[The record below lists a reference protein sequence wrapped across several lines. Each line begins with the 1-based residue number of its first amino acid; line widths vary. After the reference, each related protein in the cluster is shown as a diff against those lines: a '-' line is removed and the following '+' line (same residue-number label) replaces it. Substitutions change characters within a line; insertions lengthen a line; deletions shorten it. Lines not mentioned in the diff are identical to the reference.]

1 MIKSY
6 ERIRKLNKE
15 KVKVPKSSQDTIPV
29 DTIYR
34 DGLFRMGNK
43 FSKSYRF
50 LDINYKI
57 ASGEDKNNLFLSYSD
72 LLNSFDPSVMTKITI
87 NNRKI
92 DLKRFKDDILIPMK
106 NDGLDA
112 YRKEYN
118 DMLLEKLAE
127 SDDIIQEKYI
137 TVTLFKNNVDDARFT
152 FSRITAEFSTLFAR
166 LGSACIELD
175 AAERLKIL
183 HDFYRSENEEMSFD
197 LNDLARKGHSFKDL
211 IIPGT
216 CAYKN
221 RYFQFDNRYGR
232 VLYLSSYPG
241 FLKDEFVSELCDLNR
256 NLMYSMDIISVPTDE
271 AVREVENK
279 FLGVEKNI
287 TDWQM
292 KQNRNN
298 NFSAIIPYDM
308 ELQRKECKEFLDD
321 LIVRDQRMM
330 LCNITLVHLADT
342 LEDLDKDTETLK
354 SIARKYVCDL
364 ETLFFS
370 KRQLDGLV
378 TALPIGI
385 NRLNMTRTL
394 LTESAAVFIPF
405 RAQEIMDKGGIWFG
419 QNAITNNPILCN
431 KELLQNPNSF
441 VLGVPGSGKSF
452 LTKEEIEFI
461 ISSIRGGFY
470 PPSQFFM
477 NISFPCYDFYRN
489 SRLI

>member
-6 ERIRKLNKE
+6 ERIKKLNKE
-15 KVKVPKSSQDTIPV
+15 KVKVPKSIQDTIPV

-34 DGLFRMGNK
+34 DGIFRMGNK

-232 VLYLSSYPG
+232 VLYLNSYPG

-419 QNAITNNPILCN
+419 QNAITNNPIL
-431 KELLQNPNSF
+431 
-441 VLGVPGSGKSF
+441 
-452 LTKEEIEFI
+452 
-461 ISSIRGGFY
+461 
-470 PPSQFFM
+470 
-477 NISFPCYDFYRN
+477 
-489 SRLI
+489 